1 MDDFDKKFAKLKIQ
15 LEQINWPEVYM
26 FKFIVPSEK
35 VDQVKPLFEEGEV
48 STRTSAKGNY
58 VSVSIKLV
66 MFSADHVLDRYRSVS
81 HIEGLIAL

>member
-26 FKFIVPSEK
+26 FKFIVPADK
-35 VDQVKPLFEEGEV
+35 VKEVKPLFQEGEM
-48 STRTSAKGNY
+48 STRSSKNGNY
-58 VSVSIKLV
+58 ISVSIKMV

-81 HIEGLIAL
+81 HIKGLIAL